1 MADQLTPGMTGNQ
14 LQVSYN
20 KQLNDY
26 EKNLFGDSVKYAALQ
41 NTKKSIEE
49 VREKREASFA
59 QSENERWNTPNT
71 LEDATSSSGPM
82 TPIDTTK
89 PKGGIELGDGIGN
102 NIVAD
107 GMNNQNIFSANEQTA
122 AANMYGTGME
132 NSFDRE
138 IPPVT
143 AIETNQDTTGMNS
156 LYNKTI

>member
-1 MADQLTPGMTGNQ
+1 MNKSRWTPQNQ
-14 LQVSYN
+14 KVELSETKVVHEQ
-20 KQLNDY
+20 K
-26 EKNLFGDSVKYAALQ
+26 SV
-41 NTKKSIEE
+41 NPS
-49 VREKREASFA
+49 
-59 QSENERWNTPNT
+59 
-71 LEDATSSSGPM
+71 
-82 TPIDTTK
+82 K

-102 NIVAD
+102 NIAAD

>member
-1 MADQLTPGMTGNQ
+1 MANENPYLNANQ

-20 KQLNDY
+20 DQLNDY
-26 EKNLFGDSVKYAALQ
+26 NKNLFGDSVKFGALQ
-41 NTKKSIEE
+41 NTKKSIAE

-59 QSENERWNTPNT
+59 QSENERWNKPNT
-71 LEDATSSSGPM
+71 LADATSSLGPM
-82 TPIDTTK
+82 IPLDTTK
-89 PKGGIELGDGIGN
+89 PKGDALGDGLGN

-107 GMNNQNIFSANEQTA
+107 GNNNAFKNNATNA
-122 AANMYGTGME
+122 AASMYGTNIE